1 MKNKIFIISIAIAL
15 MAAAGIFL
23 VKSDTLFAK
32 EKWRVTQYGVRDFN
46 SSFYTIYNSEKGLI
60 VIDGGWN
67 EDEDYVRKVIA
78 SLGNKVDAWILTHP
92 HNDHIDAFNNIYK
105 DPQGITI
112 GSILTAAMPSPEVCK
127 KIAEWDTMDSYIEFL
142 ELDIPYVNYAQAGDV
157 YDICGLEVKILSV
170 FDDYVEKVSE
180 HYLNDGGM
188 MYKVSAEKD
197 SFLFCAD
204 VGSSVSDYLLDK
216 WGDELK
222 ADYIQMGHH
231 GNGGLKADFYKK
243 VNPKVAFFDAPD
255 WLMYDQT
262 GKYTTPQNTA
272 LMESLGCEIKSFN
285 TAPNSVVLN

>member
-1 MKNKIFIISIAIAL
+1 MKNKIFSISIAIAL
-15 MAAAGIFL
+15 IAAAGIFL
-23 VKSDTLFAK
+23 MKSDTLFAK

-46 SSFYTIYNSEKGLI
+46 SSFYTIYNSKKGLI

-67 EDEDYVRKVIA
+67 EDEEYVRKVIA
-78 SLGNKVDAWILTHP
+78 SLGNRVDAWILTHP

-112 GSILTAAMPSPEVCK
+112 SSILTVAMPSPDECK

-142 ELDIPYVNYAQAGDV
+142 ELDIPYINYAQAGDV

-170 FDDYVEKVSE
+170 FDDYVKQVSK

-188 MYKVSAEKD
+188 MYKVSTGSD

-204 VGSSVSDYLLDK
+204 IGSSVSDYLLKK

-231 GNGGLKADFYKK
+231 GNGGLNADFYKK
-243 VNPKVAFFDAPD
+243 VNPKIAFFDAPD

-262 GKYTTPQNTA
+262 GKYTTPQNIA
-272 LMESLGCEIKSFN
+272 LMESIGCEIKSFN
-285 TAPNSVVLN
+285 TAPNSVILN